1 MRMQDI
7 GDAYVI
13 NGWEAMPYDNHS
25 GVVDIYRNPK
35 GTLSMFQ
42 YYTQPLYVAVA
53 SRNQVVK
60 LPGQA
65 AVDFYIVNEKDVKGA
80 HTLSVR
86 MMSPESVSSK
96 PWLVILPLFIV

>member
-1 MRMQDI
+1 MGNVQFEHQGRRIQGMRMQDI

-53 SRNQVVK
+53 SRN
-60 LPGQA
+60 
-65 AVDFYIVNEKDVKGA
+65 
-80 HTLSVR
+80 R
-86 MMSPESVSSK
+86 
-96 PWLVILPLFIV
+96 W